1 MQNKRTSNLSK
12 RTMEALVSELR
23 RGFGLTLRWVTPEGR
38 MVEGRAGRVE
48 RLPELNRLRAHALEE
63 SVHWGEPYSFFLV
76 PGLLAWMVP
85 GVDGEE
91 LLAGLTGTVLSD
103 FDPDTQRDVVEE
115 LVKRGAKRGE
125 AVGYVRRLPVWPRE
139 RIQDAVQRSEEA
151 LYRLTG
157 WKPFLLAENRAR
169 AAQQRQ
175 IAEEI
180 HRRKTAQGLGHPV
193 DEERRLLALIRA
205 GDRKGARG
213 SLNSLL
219 GDMFLTS
226 PNPVVI
232 KARAIELLGYL
243 VRAAVENSPHLEP
256 LIEKN
261 HRWTTAL
268 ITTREFEDL
277 THVLGQALDDFM
289 DNVYLLGTSR
299 GNAAV
304 RNALAYM
311 ADHFREPLT
320 LSQVA
325 RSAGLSVHRTAH
337 VLKEAT
343 GRTFLQHVHRLRID
357 AAKRLLESGGM
368 SATDVAYAVGYND
381 QSYFIRHFKRQNG
394 ITPGRFTRGR
404 G

>member
-1 MQNKRTSNLSK
+1 
-12 RTMEALVSELR
+12 MEALVSELR

-268 ITTREFEDL
+268 ITTGRL
-277 THVLGQALDDFM
+277 HGQRIPAGHVTGQCLGPQ
-289 DNVYLLGTSR
+289 R
-299 GNAAV
+299 
-304 RNALAYM
+304 
-311 ADHFREPLT
+311 
-320 LSQVA
+320 
-325 RSAGLSVHRTAH
+325 AGLHGRPLSRAAHTFPSGPVRRAQCAPNSARAQGGDRTVFPPAYPP
-337 VLKEAT
+337 VADRCGETAT
-343 GRTFLQHVHRLRID
+343 GIRRHERHRRCLC
-357 AAKRLLESGGM
+357 
-368 SATDVAYAVGYND
+368 
-381 QSYFIRHFKRQNG
+381 
-394 ITPGRFTRGR
+394 
-404 G
+404 

>member
-1 MQNKRTSNLSK
+1 MKKERTSILSK
-12 RTMEALVSELR
+12 RTMLSVASELR

-38 MVEGRAGRVE
+38 MAEVRAGRVE
-48 RLPELNRLRAHALEE
+48 RLPELDRLRAHALEE

-85 GVDGEE
+85 GVDGAQ
-91 LLAGLTGTVLSD
+91 LVAGLTGTVLSD
-103 FDPDTQRDVVEE
+103 RDPDTQHDVVEE

-125 AVGYVRRLPVWPRE
+125 ALSYVRRLPVWPRE

-157 WKPFLLAENRAR
+157 WKPVRLVENRAR

-180 HRRKTAQGLGHPV
+180 HRRKTAQGFGHPV

-299 GNAAV
+299 GNASV

-325 RSAGLSVHRTAH
+325 RAAGLSVHRTAH
-337 VLKEAT
+337 VLKDST

-394 ITPGRFTRGR
+394 MTPGRFVRGR
-404 G
+404 